1 MGHEET
7 SVFGSATQASA
18 QRNMAHPPSNH
29 PSLPSGKSPEVLP
42 LGLDS
47 FLVRFATHGGRDH
60 PAAVQAFAQAF
71 KDSPT
76 EGVIEVALALAS
88 IRVVFDPDRT
98 DVSALFTQLETLAKS
113 RDWYQDGTPPPRR
126 RWQIPVAFGEGFAP
140 QLAEVAALTGQSTEA
155 AVRTLTKT
163 ELRVLAIGFAPGQPY
178 IGLLPQD
185 WDFPRQ
191 SELTPEVPA
200 GALTAALRQLVLFAN
215 PSPTG
220 WRQVGLT
227 AFRPFIADRNAPF
240 LLEAGDAI
248 GFQAVSDGDMRSLLA
263 DNGDGRGG
271 ARCEV
276 LS

>member
-1 MGHEET
+1 MPH
-7 SVFGSATQASA
+7 SCSDPLSQPFGIA
-18 QRNMAHPPSNH
+18 
-29 PSLPSGKSPEVLP
+29 PEILP

-60 PAAVQAFAQAF
+60 PSAVQAFAQAF
-71 KDSPT
+71 KDCPT

-88 IRVVFDPDRT
+88 LRVVFDPART
-98 DVSALFTQLETLAKS
+98 DVTALSTQLKTLAKS
-113 RDWYQDGTPPPRR
+113 RDWYRDGTPPPLR

-140 QLAEVAALTGQSTEA
+140 QLAEVAALTGQSIEA
-155 AVRTLTKT
+155 TVKTLTTT

-178 IGLLPQD
+178 IGLMPQD

-227 AFRPFIADRNAPF
+227 AFRPFLADRNAPF

-248 GFQAVSDGDMRSLLA
+248 GFQAVSDEDMRSLLA
-263 DNGDGRGG
+263 DNSDGRGG